1 MHDFK
6 PPAMPEVSDNMKFLK
21 LLGHRNE
28 LDADRLPNL
37 DAASRRGQTSG
48 VLIDAKDNHVARILV
63 GGQQIV
69 PGRVDSETARR
80 FALSGNVFDMLDL
93 SRRRVSR
100 EHNDA
105 VVAAVRAVKKLS
117 RRM

>member
-6 PPAMPEVSDNMKFLK
+6 PPAMPKVSDNMKFLK

-28 LDADRLPNL
+28 LDADRFPDL

-63 GGQQIV
+63 GCQQIV
-69 PGRVDSETARR
+69 PSRVDPETARR
-80 FALSGNVFDMLDL
+80 FALSGNVFDIREL
-93 SRRRVSR
+93 SLRRVSR
-100 EHNDA
+100 
-105 VVAAVRAVKKLS
+105 
-117 RRM
+117 